1 MDGCNQMQRIAGA
14 EKALGGKCLG
24 YGFDAPEQTVS
35 DWNGGDD
42 PAGDVFEEEVTPD
55 GGFRG
60 GA

>member
-1 MDGCNQMQRIAGA
+1 MQRIAGA

-42 PAGDVFEEEVTPD
+42 PAGDVFGEEVTPD